1 MVASRAANGTTTS
14 IDRNSVCWTQSCL
27 LNTPRDLVLRVKWLF
42 GRLFFDEFN
51 LYLLTL
57 ELRNGREGRKEEDIH
72 PKITPFP

>member
-14 IDRNSVCWTQSCL
+14 IDRNSVCWTQPCL
-27 LNTPRDLVLRVKWLF
+27 LNTSRDLVSRVKWLF

-57 ELRNGREGRKEEDIH
+57 EHKNGRLGKEEDIH
-72 PKITPFP
+72 PRITPFP